1 MSSSLKRRNSSY
13 QKAKKPKINRK
24 LPIIMILF
32 QNFPTPISKFPRVAW
47 DQRWIW
53 QEKNPTLL
61 LIFRNFPT
69 PRVGFQSPTP
79 RNPTRG
85 VISNLLFFGQFFI
98 KNVLKNWHFSHESR
112 FLSPQLKIFYPNNF
126 FLVKKCQF
134 YHLVTYLCHHGL
146 IKHFFDFPYWFQL
159 SFHTVLSIKDKN
171 LKFTGLYRTK

>member
-1 MSSSLKRRNSSY
+1 MIFSCFYSGKISSGLKRRNSSY
-13 QKAKKPKINRK
+13 QKAKKLKINRK

-47 DQRWIW
+47 GQRWIW

-85 VISNLLFFGQFFI
+85 VISTAGRIRLLETISNFLMRRNVNFGI
-98 KNVLKNWHFSHESR
+98 TTTSSKVDDEEWHKTSR
-112 FLSPQLKIFYPNNF
+112 NHCLSN
-126 FLVKKCQF
+126 
-134 YHLVTYLCHHGL
+134 YL
-146 IKHFFDFPYWFQL
+146 Q
-159 SFHTVLSIKDKN
+159 
-171 LKFTGLYRTK
+171 